1 MLTPAARAI
10 GLMGVYLILLF
21 PDGHLPSRRWRFVAW
36 AAAVAISLGSSG
48 EIFRSG
54 VIDDTSVE
62 GVPNPLGIEA
72 LDRLFDVARNG
83 ENSELR
89 QQAIHWLGQ
98 KAGER
103 SLAALR
109 DMVNS
114 SDADTD
120 VQLQV
125 VHAISQRPAGEAVPL
140 LIQLARTHLNPE
152 VRRMAI
158 HRLSQSGDPRALEF
172 IREVLTK

>member
-1 MLTPAARAI
+1 
-10 GLMGVYLILLF
+10 
-21 PDGHLPSRRWRFVAW
+21 
-36 AAAVAISLGSSG
+36 
-48 EIFRSG
+48 
-54 VIDDTSVE
+54 
-62 GVPNPLGIEA
+62 
-72 LDRLFDVARNG
+72 VARSG

-125 VHAISQRPAGEAVPL
+125 VHAISQRPAAEAVPL
-140 LIQLARTHLNPE
+140 LIQLARTHRNPD
-152 VRRMAI
+152 VRRMAV
-158 HRLSQSGDPRALEF
+158 HRLSQTGDPRALEF

>member
-1 MLTPAARAI
+1 MT
-10 GLMGVYLILLF
+10 LF
-21 PDGHLPSRRWRFVAW
+21 
-36 AAAVAISLGSSG
+36 
-48 EIFRSG
+48 E
-54 VIDDTSVE
+54 
-62 GVPNPLGIEA
+62 
-72 LDRLFDVARNG
+72 VARSSDNR
-83 ENSELR
+83 SLR

-109 DMVNS
+109 DIANS

-125 VHAISQRPAGEAVPL
+125 VHAISQRPANEAVPL
-140 LIQLARTHLNPE
+140 LIQLARTHRNPE

-158 HRLSQSGDPRALEF
+158 HRLSQTHDPRALEF
-172 IREVLTK
+172 IQEVLTK

>member
-1 MLTPAARAI
+1 MK
-10 GLMGVYLILLF
+10 GE
-21 PDGHLPSRRWRFVAW
+21 
-36 AAAVAISLGSSG
+36 AAVEDLSKLYQT
-48 EIFRSG
+48 ER
-54 VIDDTSVE
+54 DTEVKSQILHAFSQMND
-62 GVPNPLGIEA
+62 PRA
-72 LDRLFDVARNG
+72 LDKLFEVARSG

-103 SLAALR
+103 VAAGLR
-109 DMVNS
+109 DIANS

-125 VHAISQRPAGEAVPL
+125 VHAISQRPADEAVPL
-140 LIQLARTHLNPE
+140 LIQLARTHRNPE

-158 HRLSQSGDPRALEF
+158 HHLSQTSDPRALEF